1 MSKGSKT
8 FYMHGFY
15 KKKGVYLHRIIME
28 KELGRK
34 LNKDEKV
41 DHINENGLDNRVSNL
56 RVCTH
61 AENCANRRKY
71 RLKNPSSPYKGI
83 TKYEGRK
90 KPWNVRIMIN
100 YKTKSFG
107 YYQCPIVAAKVYD
120 KNAKEIFGRYANTN
134 F

>member
-8 FYMHGFY
+8 FYMHGR
-15 KKKGVYLHRIIME
+15 KKGKRVYLHRLIME
-28 KELGRK
+28 NELGRK
-34 LNKDEKV
+34 LKRTETV

-71 RLKNPSSPYKGI
+71 KLKNSSSPYKGL

-90 KPWNVRIMIN
+90 KPWNVRIMTD
-100 YKTKSFG
+100 YKSKSFG
-107 YYQCPIVAAKVYD
+107 YYQCPVVAAKVYD
-120 KNAKEIFGRYANTN
+120 KNAKEIFGEYAKTN